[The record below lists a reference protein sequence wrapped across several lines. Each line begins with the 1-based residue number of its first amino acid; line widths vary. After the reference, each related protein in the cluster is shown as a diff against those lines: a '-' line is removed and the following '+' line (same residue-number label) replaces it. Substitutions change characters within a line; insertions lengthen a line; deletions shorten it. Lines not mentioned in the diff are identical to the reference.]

1 MAAVLKDPAALPAP
15 APIHQ
20 LHHYAYRARD
30 AEETR
35 HFYEDILGLPLYH
48 IIQSDVVPSTGE
60 YCPYTH
66 FFFRLQDGSF
76 IAFFDL
82 GNDEA
87 ALPSPNTPLWVNHIS
102 FRVDSVQALKDMKAR
117 LEAHGIEVLGITDHH
132 IFDSIYF
139 FDPNGVRLELT
150 AQRADEFQMLQESRT
165 AHARLREWT
174 ARKEQWR
181 KRPRRGQGGPGT
193 EAPAERPPGIRR
205 KKITTANRRMP
216 SSYAQDLLQ
225 QRLRIHPGQRLRA
238 AGIPVCR
245 AARNRHRQAWPQPH
259 RHRRRRHH
267 RADAGLRAGQPG
279 RSRRAAGRRQH
290 RGREGCLVARHL
302 LHAEA
307 RWRSFTDWA
316 CTNPSPPRASSGA

>member
-1 MAAVLKDPAALPAP
+1 MNAVLNPTDLASLPAP
-15 APIHQ
+15 APIQQ
-20 LHHYAYRARD
+20 LHHYAYKARD

-35 HFYEDILGLPLYH
+35 QFYEDILGLPLYH

-150 AQRADEFQMLQESRT
+150 AQRADEFQMLQESKT

-181 KRPRRGQGGPGT
+181 KDR
-193 EAPAERPPGIRR
+193 AEG
-205 KKITTANRRMP
+205 KA
-216 SSYAQDLLQ
+216 
-225 QRLRIHPGQRLRA
+225 
-238 AGIPVCR
+238 
-245 AARNRHRQAWPQPH
+245 
-259 RHRRRRHH
+259 
-267 RADAGLRAGQPG
+267 
-279 RSRRAAGRRQH
+279 
-290 RGREGCLVARHL
+290 
-302 LHAEA
+302 AEA
-307 RWRSFTDWA
+307 LKPQQNDRPEYTA
-316 CTNPSPPRASSGA
+316 KK